1 MTLHAYTDG
10 ASRGNPGKSGIGII
24 VRKEGGETVLRIAAS
39 IGVATNN
46 KAEYT
51 ALLTLL
57 RRAREFDCKRLI
69 VHSDSELMV
78 RQMNGEYKIKN
89 PEIAG
94 YHRTIRALLQKSPFK
109 FEIRYIPR
117 EMNREADQL
126 ANEGI
131 ESGVILE
138 DQIPDSGSPRGY
150 K

>member
-24 VRKEGGETVLRIAAS
+24 VRTEEGRTILRMAGS

-46 KAEYT
+46 VAEYT

-57 RRAREFDCKRLI
+57 KKARELDCDRLI

-89 PEIAG
+89 PEIARF
-94 YHRTIRALLQKSPFK
+94 HSTIRDLLGLSTFA
-109 FEIRYIPR
+109 FEIKYIPR
-117 EMNREADQL
+117 EMNSEADQL

-131 ESGVILE
+131 ESGVKLA
-138 DQIPDSGSPRGY
+138 DDAL
-150 K
+150 

>member
-10 ASRGNPGKSGIGII
+10 ASRGNPGKSGIGIV
-24 VRKEGGETVLRIAAS
+24 VRKEGGDTVLRMAAS

-57 RRAREFDCKRLI
+57 RKARDFECKRLI

-94 YHRTIRALLQKSPFK
+94 YHRTIRDLLHKSPFT

-131 ESGVILE
+131 ESGLTID
-138 DQIPDSGSPRGY
+138 DQILNSESPLGH